1 MALRIL
7 IPWVRW
13 LADKVWASVVVGVY
27 YFGCVGFKGVGI
39 GLFCGFGNRDG

>member
-13 LADKVWASVVVGVY
+13 LVDKVLLGLSVGGGVL
-27 YFGCVGFKGVGI
+27 FWVWGV
-39 GLFCGFGNRDG
+39 